1 MRRRSHGDEAGEVAL
16 PRTHRLET
24 ELRSRGED
32 GEACAGA
39 AELWGREQGRHSNGD
54 AAVVAGPWQQSH
66 GRRSMMTELRIQGE
80 DGKVCPGAAELR
92 RRELGRHSSGEAA
105 VVAERW
111 RQSRGDRAEEA
122 VSQSGRGAGAAELG
136 RRSRDGTARA
146 KVVAKAGT
154 AALDG

>member
-1 MRRRSHGDEAGEVAL
+1 MDEAMGRPSCRDRAGEAAP
-16 PRTHRLET
+16 PRTHRLKP
-24 ELRSRGED
+24 ELLSRGED
-32 GEACAGA
+32 GEVCA
-39 AELWGREQGRHSNGD
+39 
-54 AAVVAGPWQQSH
+54 
-66 GRRSMMTELRIQGE
+66 
-80 DGKVCPGAAELR
+80 KAAELR
-92 RRELGRHSSGEAA
+92 RRELGRHSGGEAA